1 MNRVEDII
9 KNTMKDVTTTA
20 HIGNQLIQSGAR
32 HYNTVIGGVS
42 CILSPSVT
50 SGMRKSST
58 KITFKLNGKVIS
70 RKKLEALLNICNHDD
85 ISGITTEEY
94 FTHY

>member
-9 KNTMKDVTTTA
+9 KFTKEDVTTTA

-32 HYNTVIGGVS
+32 HYDTEIGEVS
-42 CILSPSVT
+42 CILSPSAT

-58 KITFKLNGKVIS
+58 KITFKLMV
-70 RKKLEALLNICNHDD
+70 KLFPVRN
-85 ISGITTEEY
+85 
-94 FTHY
+94 